1 MYMAL
6 YTLVSPGKTFKL
18 HFFSLHSVSV
28 CASHLTLKWSWGRW
42 DLAPQFTGELPL
54 EGEVTW
60 LARAPRVGRGEK
72 GQAPSTSAS
81 AGLCLPHGCPVRPE
95 LCGKP
100 WCLFSLFSF
109 WSLLPSSLPGGW
121 YRQHGLWHS
130 KTSQRAYLLLFSPPW
145 PSLLSCSLLYLQP
158 WLILKH
164 SQQSLRH

>member
-54 EGEVTW
+54 EGEVTS

-121 YRQHGLWHS
+121 YGS
-130 KTSQRAYLLLFSPPW
+130 MVFGIQRPINVLTFFSFLPLGHPC
-145 PSLLSCSLLYLQP
+145 SVVLSCTSSP
-158 WLILKH
+158 G
-164 SQQSLRH
+164 